1 MTQPGEPTDVFEQA
15 REYERII
22 AEGVWAIRP
31 TAIEWDSLVYA
42 HNQIGGRGSSITKIY
57 NHGELVKRASFAD
70 EILFTVDDLR
80 EVMYRPG
87 QGTWISMTLKVTPK
101 GDGWEADYNFME
113 KPVWELGEP
122 VNDSY
127 AQELYLYPRDEDH
140 IPDWFREE
148 MKGATW
154 TPESD

>member
-1 MTQPGEPTDVFEQA
+1 MTHSTSSRDPFEQA

-22 AEGVWAIRP
+22 AEGVWSIRP
-31 TAIEWDSLVYA
+31 TDMAWDSLVYV
-42 HNQIGGRGSSITKIY
+42 HNQIGSRGSSITKIF
-57 NHGELVKRASFAD
+57 HRGALIDRRSIVK

-80 EVMYRPG
+80 DVMYRPN

-101 GDGWEADYNFME
+101 GDGWEADYNYME

-122 VNDSY
+122 VNDTY
-127 AQELYLYPRDEDH
+127 AQELYLYPRDEEH
-140 IPDWFREE
+140 IPDWFKEE

-154 TPESD
+154 TPGSD